1 MVWRS
6 VCVEIVV
13 LCLLTNSTKTET
25 LSPLSLA
32 ETSHCSGLVD
42 SQLHSTSRADCLQYL
57 FFKVQSLWPCF
68 FLLTVLYCSVLDRA
82 LLFYFAACHSHCFS
96 ILFFFCL
103 NPKPAAVTAPK
114 RRGTVKDSQQYP
126 WQRKMY
132 TEKSRGTQR
141 MRVGD
146 FRAAGRGA
154 HAASISLCSVLSRAL
169 GAHRTW
175 TGELDDAESL
185 SYYNYY
191 YYFNWSIDSP
201 LPMLPVR
208 VR

>member
-82 LLFYFAACHSHCFS
+82 LLFYFAACHSHCIS
-96 ILFFFCL
+96 ILFFFFFL
-103 NPKPAAVTAPK
+103 SEPKANCCYCAEATRHSERFSAVSVATQNVHWEVARDTAHA
-114 RRGTVKDSQQYP
+114 RGGLP
-126 WQRKMY
+126 
-132 TEKSRGTQR
+132 
-141 MRVGD
+141 
-146 FRAAGRGA
+146 GRGSRRPRCL
-154 HAASISLCSVLSRAL
+154 HLTLFRLVTCSRSTQNMNW
-169 GAHRTW
+169 RTW
-175 TGELDDAESL
+175 RRRV
-185 SYYNYY
+185 
-191 YYFNWSIDSP
+191 
-201 LPMLPVR
+201 PVLLLLLF
-208 VR
+208 